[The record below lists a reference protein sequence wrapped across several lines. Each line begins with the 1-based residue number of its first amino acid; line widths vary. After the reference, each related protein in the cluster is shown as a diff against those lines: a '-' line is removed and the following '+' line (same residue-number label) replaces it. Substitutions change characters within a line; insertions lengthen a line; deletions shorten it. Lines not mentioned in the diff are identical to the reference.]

1 MSRIPS
7 ASAPSSAS
15 NHAPQN
21 EWAVASN
28 TWSTCENAPNGPK
41 IGLQSPQN
49 QSATDADHGAQ
60 GVVAQG
66 DRCANQA
73 DDESWRVAAEQRFLE
88 LRAQR
93 LAREAA
99 EKVPPQSDEH
109 AAPQIVIPSSSEM
122 EARRRRGR
130 PKVINEEMRHKIVA
144 LLGAGASLTQ
154 TAAFVGVGRN
164 TITRALESDEEF
176 AQQVHEARQRVSLFP
191 LNCLLREAVKN
202 WRAAAWLLGYL
213 DRKEHQERTR
223 RQRVFDAADEQIDR
237 DLVQEMREQARR
249 QRQAEAS
256 RAGDGEQPPTSA
268 RQPRQKQP
276 RSTRLTTDSSPS
288 MSQGDSD
295 M

>member
-1 MSRIPS
+1 M
-7 ASAPSSAS
+7 
-15 NHAPQN
+15 
-21 EWAVASN
+21 
-28 TWSTCENAPNGPK
+28 
-41 IGLQSPQN
+41 
-49 QSATDADHGAQ
+49 
-60 GVVAQG
+60 
-66 DRCANQA
+66 
-73 DDESWRVAAEQRFLE
+73 E

-295 M
+295 V